1 MRVIDYSLL
10 EKRTW
15 SKDTLNYVALIH
27 EYKGRQ
33 QLYLRQKPEVLDKL
47 VVVAKRQSTE
57 SSNEI
62 EGIKVNDAR
71 LKQLMLDTTTPKSR
85 SEEEIL
91 GYRNALSL
99 IHENYDSIA

>member
-47 VVVAKRQSTE
+47 VVV
-57 SSNEI
+57 
-62 EGIKVNDAR
+62 
-71 LKQLMLDTTTPKSR
+71 
-85 SEEEIL
+85 
-91 GYRNALSL
+91 SL
-99 IHENYDSIA
+99 YIHELKLHNLRYLYSMFFSLVMNNQ